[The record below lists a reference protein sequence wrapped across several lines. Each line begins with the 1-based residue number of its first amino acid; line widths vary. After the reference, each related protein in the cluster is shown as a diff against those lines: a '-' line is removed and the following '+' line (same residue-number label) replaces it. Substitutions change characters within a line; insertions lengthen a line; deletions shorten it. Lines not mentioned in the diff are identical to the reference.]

1 MAKNT
6 MDSVDRKIIKIMIQN
21 ARTPFSEIARQCSIS
36 SAAITQRIHRLE
48 ESGIIHGSRV
58 IVDPRTLGF
67 GVCAYVGITLD
78 NLKSLDHVHGE
89 LEQIKE
95 IVECHLITG
104 GYSIF
109 VKVYCINNDHLMD
122 VLERIQAITGIASTE
137 TQISLRET
145 IHRSLHT
152 SCIKE

>member
-6 MDSVDRKIIKIMIQN
+6 MDSVDRRIIKIMIQN
-21 ARTPFSEIARQCSIS
+21 ARTPFSEIARQCNIS
-36 SAAITQRIHRLE
+36 SAAITQRIHKLE
-48 ESGIIHGSRV
+48 ESGIIQGSRV

-67 GVCAYVGITLD
+67 DVCAYVGITLD
-78 NLKSLDHVHGE
+78 NLKSLGHVHGE
-89 LEQIKE
+89 LEQINE

-109 VKVYCINNDHLMD
+109 VKVYCLNNDHLMD

-145 IHRSLHT
+145 IQRSLHT